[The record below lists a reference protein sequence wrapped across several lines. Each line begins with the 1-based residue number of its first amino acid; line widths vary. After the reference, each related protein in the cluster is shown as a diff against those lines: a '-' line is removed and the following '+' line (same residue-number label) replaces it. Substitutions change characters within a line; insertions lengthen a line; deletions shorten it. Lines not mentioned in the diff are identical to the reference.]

1 MSCRCCPECDCL
13 CEGCNDELCGQR
25 PCPSCRRELEA
36 RKAQDVKFER
46 IRDRVQKLL
55 RMSMLTKHMLNVDYD
70 ALNEYYGFHGGPCPA
85 TSSSVIPTS
94 PRTT

>member
-1 MSCRCCPECDCL
+1 
-13 CEGCNDELCGQR
+13 
-25 PCPSCRRELEA
+25 
-36 RKAQDVKFER
+36 
-46 IRDRVQKLL
+46 VQKLL